1 MKFENVL
8 NWGQVLT
15 LVVMGAGGLF
25 AFAKLQAESGYLR
38 EAIQDVRRET
48 DAYDIRLRALE
59 LGFGRVEERL
69 VSIQGDIQRLLQNQ
83 NQGK

>member
-25 AFAKLQAESGYLR
+25 AFAKLQAESEYMR
-38 EAIQDVRRET
+38 TAVEEMRRENDT
-48 DAYDIRLRALE
+48 YDIRLRALE

-69 VSIQGDIQRLLQNQ
+69 VSIQQDLQQLLQS
-83 NQGK
+83 QGARP